1 MSRFS
6 TVTLTNT
13 EYDALK
19 ARIAALEEQVRCAQI
34 GLAKAHLVVGGVP
47 PLPHVTVTHCNCGA
61 ADRTAH
67 RADCMARWPGGFVQD
82 NRPDP
87 LLGALAARDA
97 EIVKLRERP
106 MQTDLDQANEVIAA
120 RDARIQELT
129 EQYFSYREAA
139 GASIGADVN
148 QQAIDRILQLE
159 KALGEIRG
167 CAWIDKHGLE
177 RYNLLKIESILNDA
191 IGPPKDR
198 TSQSEGKV

>member
-1 MSRFS
+1 MKDFRHYSEGQRIQTMHELRRRLADLSALQFATDLMYLELLPPSEAGPIGSPTCPLCGRS
-6 TVTLTNT
+6 TLHEHNA
-13 EYDALK
+13 D
-19 ARIAALEEQVRCAQI
+19 EQVIFRNGIRFGKQA
-34 GLAKAHLVVGGVP
+34 
-47 PLPHVTVTHCNCGA
+47 
-61 ADRTAH
+61 
-67 RADCMARWPGGFVQD
+67 
-82 NRPDP
+82 
-87 LLGALAARDA
+87 ALAARDA

-198 TSQSEGKV
+198 TSGDGGKG

>member
-1 MSRFS
+1 MSDELLLKRLRAYGKVELAVS
-6 TVTLTNT
+6 GKAWTLG
-13 EYDALK
+13 EE
-19 ARIAALEEQVRCAQI
+19 AA
-34 GLAKAHLVVGGVP
+34 
-47 PLPHVTVTHCNCGA
+47 
-61 ADRTAH
+61 
-67 RADCMARWPGGFVQD
+67 
-82 NRPDP
+82 
-87 LLGALAARDA
+87 GALAARDA

-198 TSQSEGKV
+198 TSGDGGKG

>member
-87 LLGALAARDA
+87 LLGDMDVFGVRG
-97 EIVKLRERP
+97 VKNANRRRSDERASRTVP
-106 MQTDLDQANEVIAA
+106 TLSN
-120 RDARIQELT
+120 
-129 EQYFSYREAA
+129 REAK
-139 GASIGADVN
+139 S
-148 QQAIDRILQLE
+148 
-159 KALGEIRG
+159 
-167 CAWIDKHGLE
+167 
-177 RYNLLKIESILNDA
+177 
-191 IGPPKDR
+191 
-198 TSQSEGKV
+198 